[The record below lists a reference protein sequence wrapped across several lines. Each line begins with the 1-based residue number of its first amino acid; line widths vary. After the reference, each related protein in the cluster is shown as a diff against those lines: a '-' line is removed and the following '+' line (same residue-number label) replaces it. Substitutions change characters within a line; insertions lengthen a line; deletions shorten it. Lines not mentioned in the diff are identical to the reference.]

1 MLSEFFIE
9 STFIIYMVDWKWNEG
24 EKTFP
29 LKKRRGSLANSND
42 DDNNNK
48 KMAKM
53 KKKIYD
59 SYELVE
65 EDEDTKEEV
74 VVKETKQKK
83 VTGALSQIIL
93 FLSIRCIMIFSISK
107 NKRR

>member
-1 MLSEFFIE
+1 
-9 STFIIYMVDWKWNEG
+9 
-24 EKTFP
+24 
-29 LKKRRGSLANSND
+29 
-42 DDNNNK
+42 
-48 KMAKM
+48 MAKM

-59 SYELVE
+59 SYELDE

-93 FLSIRCIMIFSISK
+93 FFFLNYLDMGLSIRCIMIFSISK